1 VLLAVMA
8 VAATVAHFGPNTFE
22 MDHRWSPSY
31 AMGFAA
37 LFVACLFVLYGS
49 AATPFLYFQ
58 F

>member
-1 VLLAVMA
+1 MA
-8 VAATVAHFGPNTFE
+8 VAAAAAHFGPNTFE
-22 MDHRWSPSY
+22 MGHRWSPSY
-31 AMGFAA
+31 VMGFAA